1 MKYLVFDEISKANW
15 DKVVTNIDVHNDER
29 EKGNLP
35 PYVIAD
41 HILHGDLPQF
51 TQPIRSFK
59 IYDTDDPQQ
68 LANIEALYIANDVPT
83 RKRWIIPITGLQEFM
98 SAHEQYKDKL
108 KT

>member
-1 MKYLVFDEISKANW
+1 MKYLVFDEISKADW
-15 DKVVTNIDVHNDER
+15 DKLVANLDVHNEER

-35 PYVIAD
+35 PYLIQD

-68 LANIEALYIANDVPT
+68 LANIEALYHNNNLPT
-83 RKRWIIPITGLQEFM
+83 RKRWIIPITGLPEFM